1 MNNLRPRIIPSLL
14 MDEGRLIKT
23 RQFRDP
29 KYVGDP
35 INAVKIFNEKRVD
48 ELAIFD
54 IGAWKHS
61 GPNFKLL
68 EKISNEARM
77 PLCYG
82 GGIHSDDQAADMI
95 GIGFEK
101 ISISRQAIIQPDLI
115 SKIATRIGSQSTVVT
130 LDIKRREFRG
140 GWTVF
145 IENGKTKVRQEL
157 SDILAR
163 LVAAGVGEVIVN
175 CIDREGLMNG
185 YDLELARFVA
195 DRVNTP
201 LTMLGGAGSTQ
212 HMSALIAQ
220 IGTVGAAAGSMFV
233 FKGIHR
239 AVLISYAKPNE
250 MINPSQ
256 GNLA

>member
-1 MNNLRPRIIPSLL
+1 MNNLRSRIFPSLL

-23 RQFRDP
+23 RQFKDP

-48 ELAIFD
+48 ELGIFD
-54 IGAWKHS
+54 ITAWKRS
-61 GPNFKLL
+61 EPNFKLL

-82 GGIHSDDQAADMI
+82 GGIKSDDQAAEVI

-115 SKIATRIGSQSTVVT
+115 AKIATRIGSQSTVVT
-130 LDIKRREFRG
+130 LDIKKRDFLG
-140 GWTVF
+140 GWNVF
-145 IENGKTKVRQEL
+145 IENGKTKVREEL
-157 SDILAR
+157 SAILER
-163 LVAAGVGEVIVN
+163 IVAAGVGEVIIN
-175 CIDREGLMNG
+175 CIDREGLMAG

-195 DRVNTP
+195 DRVNIPITV
-201 LTMLGGAGSTQ
+201 LGGAGSTD
-212 HMSALIAQ
+212 HMSDLIAAV
-220 IGTVGAAAGSMFV
+220 GTVGAAAGSMFV

-239 AVLISYAKPNE
+239 AVLISYAKPQQHDKSE
-250 MINPSQ
+250 TT
-256 GNLA
+256 

>member
-1 MNNLRPRIIPSLL
+1 MNNLRSRIIPSLL

-23 RQFRDP
+23 RQFKEP

-61 GPNFKLL
+61 EPNFRLL
-68 EKISNEARM
+68 EKVSNEARM

-82 GGIHSDDQAADMI
+82 GGINSDGQAADII

-115 SKIATRIGSQSTVVT
+115 SKIASRIGSQSTVVT
-130 LDIKRREFRG
+130 LDIKRRQFRS
-140 GWTVF
+140 GWNVF
-145 IENGKTKVRQEL
+145 IENGKTKVREEL

-163 LVAAGVGEVIVN
+163 VVAAGVGEIIVN
-175 CIDREGLMNG
+175 CIEREGMMAG

-195 DRVNTP
+195 DRVNIP
-201 LTMLGGAGSTQ
+201 LTVLGGAGSTD
-212 HMSALIAQ
+212 HMSDLIAE

-233 FKGIHR
+233 FKGVHR
-239 AVLISYAKPNE
+239 AVLISYARPDQNGKSEPR
-250 MINPSQ
+250 
-256 GNLA
+256 